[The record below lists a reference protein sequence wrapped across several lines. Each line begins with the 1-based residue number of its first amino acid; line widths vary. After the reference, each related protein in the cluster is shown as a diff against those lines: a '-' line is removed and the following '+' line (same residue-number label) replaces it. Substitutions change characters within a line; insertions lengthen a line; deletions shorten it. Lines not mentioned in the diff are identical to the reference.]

1 MRLDKPNAR
10 VWYQVRYQVLGRV
23 WDQVWDQVLGRVWD
37 QVWDRV
43 WGQLARR
50 IKLHAE
56 SGANLE
62 T

>member
-23 WDQVWDQVLGRVWD
+23 LDRVWD
-37 QVWDRV
+37 QVQYQALGRVLDRV

-50 IKLHAE
+50 IKFHAE
-56 SGANLE
+56 SGANHE